1 MNKDLKKIAKITLE
15 ILTKN
20 SWKDVSLKDVKK
32 KSKIISFEKL
42 INEKKDLLKN
52 LNAYFDYLLSLKI
65 KNLDLS
71 NEKDVIFEILM
82 MRFDIL
88 QQNRKAILSI
98 SNSYKINPED
108 LIILIPAILDSIILI
123 FKHAKISTKGLN
135 SKIKIK
141 GYFLIYIL
149 AFNSWTKDKSNSLEK
164 TMVSLDNYLNQFE
177 KLIKFFK

>member
-1 MNKDLKKIAKITLE
+1 MEKIDYLIYGSTGFIGSYLY
-15 ILTKN
+15 
-20 SWKDVSLKDVKK
+20 
-32 KSKIISFEKL
+32 EKL
-42 INEKKDLLKN
+42 KSNHKTISIGRSERNDIN
-52 LNAYFDYLLSLKI
+52 LNDLKI
-65 KNLDLS
+65 KNLDSS

-108 LIILIPAILDSIILI
+108 LIILIPALLDSIILI

-141 GYFLIYIL
+141 GYFIIYIL